1 MKALH
6 CLLATLLAASLG
18 QLAAQTPAY
27 PSCNGLVMA
36 GYQGWFSTP
45 DDGLGRGWHHYQ
57 KKGKFEPGY
66 VSVDFWPDVSDYHKT
81 YETAFF
87 RPDGSK
93 ARVYS
98 PADPST
104 ADLHFRWMKE
114 YGIDGVYLQRFVSEI
129 RHEKGKRHFDTVLE
143 NALSAASRYGR
154 AVSIM
159 YDLSGCSSADMD
171 IVMNDWTD
179 IRRRFALDDPGRNPT
194 YLHHRNRPLLA
205 VWGVGFNDNR
215 KYTTG
220 DVQRLVRRLKESGLS
235 LLIGV
240 PYYWRTLDRDTLP
253 DSSLHEVIADSDVV
267 MPWAVGRYN
276 GESYARIAAT
286 VLEGDLRWCRDRD
299 VDYMPLAFPGF
310 SWGNLKES
318 PSVYNQIPREK
329 GTFFWKQVA
338 GARTAGAGSLY
349 VAMFDE
355 IDEGTA
361 IFKTLGQEEVPGN
374 ASGRFVGIET
384 GLPSDYYLWL
394 TGQAGNW
401 FNGKSG
407 YGTALPRR

>member
-1 MKALH
+1 MKKL
-6 CLLATLLAASLG
+6 LLALLLTHAAS
-18 QLAAQTPAY
+18 AQTY
-27 PSCNGLVMA
+27 TTVNGLVMA

-45 DDGLGRGWHHYQ
+45 DDGLDRSWHHYQ

-66 VSVDFWPDVSDYHKT
+66 ASVDFWPDVSEYEKT
-81 YETAFF
+81 YETAFLL
-87 RPDGSK
+87 PDGTR

-98 PADPST
+98 PADAGT
-104 ADLHFRWMKE
+104 VDRHFHWMKQ

-143 NALSAASRYGR
+143 NALRAAHTYGR

-159 YDLSGCSSADMD
+159 YDLSGCTAADLA
-171 IVMNDWTD
+171 IVAQDWVA
-179 IRRRFALDDPGRNPT
+179 IRRRFGLDDPARNPT
-194 YLHHRNRPLLA
+194 YLRHRNKPLVA

-215 KYTTG
+215 KYATA
-220 DVQRLVRRLKESGLS
+220 DVQQLIIKLKETELS

-240 PYYWRTLDRDTLP
+240 PYYWRTLDKDTLP
-253 DSSLHEVIADSDVV
+253 DTLLHDLIRSCDVV

-276 GESYARIAAT
+276 GETYTKTAAP
-286 VLEGDLRWCRDRD
+286 VLEGDIRWCRTNG

-310 SWGNLKES
+310 SWGNLKDS

-329 GTFFWKQVA
+329 GAFFWKQVA
-338 GARTAGAGSLY
+338 GARAAGAQSLY

-361 IFKTLGQEEVPGN
+361 IFKTLREGETPLNG
-374 ASGRFVGIET
+374 SGRFIGIES
-384 GLPSDYYLWL
+384 GLSTDYYLWL
-394 TGQAGNW
+394 TGQAGDW
-401 FNGKSG
+401 FHGKPG
-407 YGTALPRR
+407 YGPTMPSRR